1 MERTA
6 AVRLSGD
13 KLRLLRR
20 QAPAGTDRV
29 LPSSHRPGVVPASE
43 QQRSLWFLDQLIGPG
58 RHSAYNV
65 NVVLRIQGSLSV
77 PALTAALAEIVRRH
91 EVLRTTFRSQDGEP
105 VQVVLPP
112 AAVPVVQRAAAT
124 VAEADALL
132 AEAAVTP
139 FRLAGGPLLRVML
152 VTVAGAGHVLFL
164 GFHHAV
170 FDGWSAGV
178 FSSELSALYEAC
190 RAGQPSPLPDL
201 GLQYA
206 DYTLWQQGR
215 IKDGVYAR
223 ELGFWREE
231 LAAAPAETTWPPD
244 LPRPPVASFTGAE
257 LSVRLPGGLVGR
269 LGDWAK
275 SEHASLFM
283 VLLAAFQVLL
293 SRGTGSTDLCVGT
306 PVSGRSRTELEP
318 LIGYFVNLLAVRG
331 DLSGELSFR
340 DCLRR
345 TRLRVLASFENQE
358 VPFDRLVEQ
367 LRPGRDA
374 SRAPLVQ
381 TVFAVQD
388 GHGARGGGL
397 ELPGL
402 DVRFD
407 DVPGNTAKF
416 DLLAVVWPE
425 GDDWVLGIEYATDL
439 YRPETVGRIAGDY
452 LALLESVA
460 ADPDRVVLTAREPG
474 TAGSAPGGQPGR
486 STGAGAAV
494 PGDGGPPRTDTERYL
509 AGLWSDLLDGGA
521 VGRHDNL
528 FDLGAHS
535 FTVMRAL
542 SRIKRERGLQLPA
555 SAVFEVPTVAA
566 IAARLDGGAVHSSVV
581 PLAGGG
587 TGRPLVLVHPVG
599 GSVLCYADLAR
610 GLAGDRPCL
619 GLMARGLDGVD
630 RPAESVE
637 DMAAAYLGAL
647 REAGYSPPYV
657 LSGWSMGGTIAYEM
671 ARQLGGDAPLVLID
685 SYPPDFPSHG
695 PASEPAMLAWFAEDL
710 GGTLGTSVP
719 VTEAGLAAVAAPD
732 RLPCLL
738 AAAHEVGAVPPDTE
752 AAEFAGMV
760 SVFAANLGALNQYHP
775 PTGFAGPLA
784 VLRAQEGEPEGVPP
798 DHGWSRWS
806 EGNVVVRTVPG
817 DHYGLLRDP
826 GLPSL
831 VAEVVHSWRA

>member
-1 MERTA
+1 MDRA
-6 AVRLSGD
+6 ATPRLSGD

-20 QAPAGTDRV
+20 QAPAGTGRV
-29 LPSSHRPGVVPASE
+29 LPSSHRPDLVPASE

-65 NVVLRIQGSLSV
+65 NVVLRMQGSLSV
-77 PALTAALAEIVRRH
+77 PALTAALTEIVRRH
-91 EVLRTTFRSQDGEP
+91 EILRTTFRSQDGEP
-105 VQVVLPP
+105 VQVVLPA
-112 AAVPVVQRAAAT
+112 AAVPVVHRAAVTA
-124 VAEADALL
+124 AEADTLL

-152 VTVAGAGHVLFL
+152 VTVADGGHVLLL

-170 FDGWSAGV
+170 FDGWSAEV
-178 FSSELSALYEAC
+178 FSSELSALYESC
-190 RAGQPSPLPDL
+190 LTGQPSQLAEP

-206 DYTLWQQGR
+206 DYALWQQSR

-223 ELGFWREE
+223 ELDFWREQ
-231 LAAAPAETTWPPD
+231 LAAAPTETTWPPD

-257 LSVRLPGGLVGR
+257 LTVRLPGELVGR

-275 SEHASLFM
+275 TEHASLFM

-293 SRGTGSTDLCVGT
+293 SRGTGNTDLCVGT

-345 TRLRVLASFENQE
+345 TRLRVLAALENQE

-381 TVFAVQD
+381 TVFALQE
-388 GHGARGGGL
+388 GQGAPGGRL
-397 ELPGL
+397 DMPGL

-407 DVPGNTAKF
+407 DVPGDTAKF

-439 YRPETVGRIAGDY
+439 YLADTIERIARDY
-452 LALLESVA
+452 LALLESVT
-460 ADPDRVVLTAREPG
+460 ADPDRMVLIAREPRTEGLAPARPGRPAGAG
-474 TAGSAPGGQPGR
+474 TAAS
-486 STGAGAAV
+486 
-494 PGDGGPPRTDTERYL
+494 GDGGPRTDTERYL
-509 AGLWSDLLDGGA
+509 AGLWSALLDVGT

-542 SRIKRERGLQLPA
+542 SRIKRERGRQLPA
-555 SAVFEVPTVAA
+555 SAVFEAPTVAA

-587 TGRPLVLVHPVG
+587 TGRPLVLVHPAG
-599 GSVLCYADLAR
+599 GSVLCYADLVR
-610 GLAGDRPCL
+610 GFAGDRPCL
-619 GLMARGLDGVD
+619 GLMARGLDGAD

-647 REAGYSPPYV
+647 RDAGYRPPYV
-657 LSGWSMGGTIAYEM
+657 LGGWSMGGTIAYEM
-671 ARQLGGDAPLVLID
+671 ARQLRDDAPVVLID
-685 SYPPDFPSHG
+685 SYPPDFPAHM

-710 GGTLGTSVP
+710 GGTLGASVP
-719 VTEAGLAAVAAPD
+719 VTEADLAAVAAPD

-738 AAAHEVGAVPPDTE
+738 AAAHAAGAVPPDTE
-752 AAEFAGMV
+752 AAEFAGMF
-760 SVFAANLGALNQYHP
+760 SVFTANLGALSQYHP

-784 VLRAQEGEPEGVPP
+784 VLRAEQGEPEGVPP

-806 EGNVVVRTVPG
+806 AGQVAVRTVPG

-826 GLPSL
+826 GLSSL
-831 VAEVVHSWRA
+831 VGSVVHSWGA